1 MDSSDFSLMNDVDVF
16 DFVDPADVLRGCHLI
31 PAFASGKLHPDGVAV
46 SPMAHDSEDW
56 KYYYANRFVD
66 RDMLLRYHW
75 GLGISHIYSHVR
87 DNSRVN
93 SSDDMHP
100 PPVQSG
106 SEGDPNTE
114 FSLNDPDALAWEEQ
128 SGNKAVSEEED
139 ESDNDLFATY
149 EMYGYDSGGGEDID

>member
-1 MDSSDFSLMNDVDVF
+1 
-16 DFVDPADVLRGCHLI
+16 
-31 PAFASGKLHPDGVAV
+31 
-46 SPMAHDSEDW
+46 
-56 KYYYANRFVD
+56 
-66 RDMLLRYHW
+66 MLLRYHW
-75 GLGISHIYSHVR
+75 GLGIGHIYSHVR

-93 SSDDMHP
+93 SSDDTHP
-100 PPVQSG
+100 PPVQSRAQKNTPRTHVIVGTSGG

-128 SGNKAVSEEED
+128 SGNEAVSEEED